1 MESMLNMMADKL
13 FFLIMLLTIE
23 TIEGQGQGTVSY

>member
-1 MESMLNMMADKL
+1 MESMFNMMADKL

-23 TIEGQGQGTVSY
+23 GQGQRQGIASY